1 MHLYKFIFI
10 KIFYSIIL
18 SVLMLFSVL
27 YIFSLIEL
35 LSDKYNL
42 LDTIVVGIINTFELL
57 ATIPN
62 IIFVSSI
69 IIFSINIKKT
79 NELMIIRHYLSITKF
94 SIIFLIFV
102 ILFSNLDINKNNY
115 KNLLSDLKKNYL
127 KSNIKEEIKG
137 KIFFEVEDEN
147 ITISKFTNID
157 IEKNKVDN
165 ISIYNFKKDLFSNAL
180 FSNNNVLKK
189 NQIIIK
195 DPELI
200 TSSDIKKLNKNI
212 YIKLDKFG
220 EDFYNTNLSFH
231 KITDN
236 KKQNDSISLLSKL
249 AIFLSL
255 FVYVSI
261 FISRKNIQ
269 KSSNNIILIGL
280 CFLIFIY
287 NFFTAQMYL
296 DKHNFIFHFLV
307 VLTLGFYLYKNI
319 IND

>member
-165 ISIYNFKKDLFSNAL
+165 ISIYNFKKDHFSNAL

-220 EDFYNTNLSFH
+220 DDFYNTNLSFH

-269 KSSNNIILIGL
+269 KSSNNITLIGL